1 MYKINYRLMRNAQ
14 RNALSGCGCEDAGL
28 SASFSPKRSLE
39 QQFQALLD
47 DANSVMPENPGGS
60 KDGGTTDNG
69 TTDATTE
76 ASMMPVLL
84 GGSLVAGLLYLVSQ
98 QQ

>member
-1 MYKINYRLMRNAQ
+1 MLYKMNYRLMRNAQ
-14 RNALSGCGCEDAGL
+14 RNALSGCGCEDTGL
-28 SASFSPKRSLE
+28 SASFTPKRSLE

-60 KDGGTTDNG
+60 PDGGTTNEP
-69 TTDATTE
+69 TE

-84 GGSLVAGLLYLVSQ
+84 GGGLVAGLLYLVSQ
-98 QQ
+98 KQ